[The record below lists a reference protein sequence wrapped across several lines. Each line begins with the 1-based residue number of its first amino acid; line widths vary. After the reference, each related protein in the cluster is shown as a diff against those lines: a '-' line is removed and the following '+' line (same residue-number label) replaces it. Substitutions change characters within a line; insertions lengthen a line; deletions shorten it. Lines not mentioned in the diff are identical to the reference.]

1 MALMRQTWTL
11 TKKNLLI
18 VLVRHGFFTT
28 IRAFLAPIIFVSF
41 PSRARASLRT
51 FPLLIA
57 LPQMFI
63 LAYVRNF
70 FVPPSTFGIG
80 SPTPIRSLENALA
93 ASTGNHNK
101 VVFVTNGHTG
111 GDIESVIKTVSARV
125 ESAGKNVVVVQD
137 DIDLLTTCA
146 STLRG
151 SSTCFGAAS
160 FHSSPTEGSSGAW
173 NYTLRS
179 DGVFGER
186 IFVDR
191 TTNDV
196 EIYALPFQ
204 RAIDSAIGS
213 LNGTSATLGSG
224 SIDEY
229 PYTDTTAEE
238 RDALIRRLYMGA
250 LISIL
255 AVALFLAMSN
265 VTYQLTGLMA
275 SERELG
281 ISQLIEAMTPAKRP
295 WHIQAA
301 RLLSNHLAF
310 DIIHLPGWIIMGA
323 ILRGLA
329 FIHTSWGILI
339 IYHVLSGL
347 ALSSYSILG
356 ASFFSKAQLSGITVT
371 ITAVILAVIA
381 QVAGPFDTGATA
393 VLSLLFPSMNYV
405 FFIIHMARFE
415 QKARAASLVG
425 SAPTG
430 SSSLPG
436 IAFWIFLIIQIFVF
450 PFLGALV
457 ERWLYG
463 TISRERKTTTSSS
476 DHAIVLSNFS
486 KHWTPS
492 WLRKNVLSKFGLA
505 VPETVYAVND
515 FSIKARRGQI
525 LVLLGAN
532 GSGKSTTL
540 DAISGLN
547 TITSGSI
554 EIDGT
559 GGLGLCPQK
568 NVLWDELTVF
578 EHVKIFNQLK
588 STAGARDDKNQTENL
603 IRSCDLGHKIKA
615 QSGTLSGG
623 QKRKLQLAMM
633 FTGGSKVCCVD
644 EMSSGLDPLSRR
656 KIWDILLAERG
667 ERTFLLTTHFLD
679 EADVLSDFVAVLSR
693 GNLRA
698 KGTAVQLKHEVGVGY
713 RVSVPKHEN
722 FVAAEKVQRHE
733 TPDRHVFWL
742 PDSSAAS
749 KFISELRSGGVKDY
763 DIIGPT
769 LEDVFLKLA
778 EEMGDHQL
786 GSDAPLALRPASAP
800 DNLEKPP
807 DSDASSG
814 EEPGIQMSA
823 GRGTGIAKQTLIL
836 VRKRFTILKRNY
848 FPYLAAVLLPVITAG
863 LVTLFLDG
871 FSAIG
876 CDPGAQSNAPSVS
889 DLGSLDI
896 TPLIP
901 IGPSSLITMDTLTN
915 RTGLNASSFHIV
927 DTLDEFNDYI
937 SNNFHNVT
945 PGGFYL
951 QPSQDPLAVM
961 AYIGNGAVIYGM
973 LTLNA
978 ISNVIEQTSITT
990 SYQPFA
996 VPFAPGAGKTL
1007 QLILYFGLAMSVY
1020 PAFFALY
1027 PCMERLRKVR
1037 ALHYSNG
1044 IRAAPLWLAYLT
1056 FDFLFV
1062 LIVSAV
1068 VTGIFVGASGIWY
1081 APGYLF
1087 VVFFLYGLTS
1097 ILLCYVVSLVTNSQL
1112 ACFATAAGGQAVFF
1126 LLYFIMYMSILTYSP
1141 AFRVNS
1147 DLTTAHFAYAT
1158 ISPAANLLRSLLLTL
1173 NEFSLLCR
1181 DTSIASYPGALT
1193 VFGGPIL
1200 YLIIQALF
1208 LFTVLVWWDSG
1219 YKPTFLTNISRR
1231 LRHRKP
1237 TVKDTDTEDDAALST
1252 SASSTMTDPAVA
1264 TEIKRID
1271 AQSTP
1276 DTDSLR
1282 VQHLHKLFGRTN
1294 HAVQDVTFGVPRG
1307 QVFALLGPNGA
1318 GKSTTISL
1326 VRGDV
1331 RPSRGIDGSPSGDVF
1346 IEDLS
1351 ISAHRASA
1359 RQNLG
1364 VCPQFDAMDSM
1375 TVREHLRFYASA
1387 RGVSDVEANVEAV
1400 LTATNLV
1407 RFADRLAQKLSGGN
1421 KRKLS
1426 LGIALMGNPA
1436 VLLLD
1441 EPSSGMDAAAK
1452 RIMWRTLLGVA
1463 APGRAL
1469 LITTHSME
1477 EADRLATRVGIMK
1490 RRMLALGTGKELGE
1504 RWGEGCVVQIVLKSA
1519 PETTEAEMNEVK
1531 SWISGKVKGIEF
1543 EEWGAKGGAHGLL
1556 RFRVKKAGLVEET
1569 KEVDKAGESA
1579 IQDEAD
1585 MKAESKATGGS
1596 AGAQGLDTPGLIE
1609 LFEAHKDEL
1618 GVEYYSVSP
1627 TTLDEVFLRVVGRE
1641 EEDGQGVAAKRQLWK
1656 RYLPGRKRVHI

>member
-28 IRAFLAPIIFVSF
+28 IRAFLAPIIF
-41 PSRARASLRT
+41 
-51 FPLLIA
+51 
-57 LPQMFI
+57 MFI

-111 GDIESVIKTVSARV
+111 GDIESVINAVSARV
-125 ESAGKNVVVVQD
+125 ESAGKTVQVVQD

-160 FHSSPTEGSSGAW
+160 FHSSPTEGSSGTW

-213 LNGTSATLGSG
+213 LNGTSASLGSD

-329 FIHTSWGILI
+329 FIHTSWGIMI

-405 FFIIHMARFE
+405 FFVIHMARFE
-415 QKARAASLVG
+415 QKALAASLVG

-430 SSSLPG
+430 PSSLPG

-463 TISRERKTTTSSS
+463 TISRERKTTTSSP

-588 STAGARDDKNQTENL
+588 SSAGTRDDKNQTENL

-667 ERTFLLTTHFLD
+667 QRTFLLTTHFLD

-733 TPDRHVFWL
+733 TLDRHVFWL

-807 DSDASSG
+807 NSDASSG
-814 EEPGIQMSA
+814 EEPGIRMSA
-823 GRGTGIAKQTLIL
+823 GRGTGIAKQTMIL

-915 RTGLNASSFHIV
+915 RTGLNASSFHLV

-951 QPSQDPLAVM
+951 QPTQDPLAVM

-990 SYQPFA
+990 AYQPFA
-996 VPFAPGAGKTL
+996 VPFTPGAGKTL

-1027 PCMERLRKVR
+1027 PCVERLRKVR

-1044 IRAAPLWLAYLT
+1044 IRAAPLWLAYLI

-1147 DLTTAHFAYAT
+1147 DLTIAHFAYAT
-1158 ISPAANLLRSLLLTL
+1158 ISPAGNLLRSMLLTL

-1193 VFGGPIL
+1193 VYGGPIL

-1219 YKPTFLTNISRR
+1219 YKPTFLTNLSRR
-1231 LRHRKP
+1231 LRHRKS
-1237 TVKDTDTEDDAALST
+1237 TLKDTDTEDDAALST

-1271 AQSTP
+1271 AQSPP

-1331 RPSRGIDGSPSGDVF
+1331 RPSRGIDGSPFGDVF
-1346 IEDLS
+1346 IENLS

-1387 RGVSDVEANVEAV
+1387 RGVSDVDANVEAV

-1519 PETTEAEMNEVK
+1519 PETTEVEMDNVK
-1531 SWISGKVKGIEF
+1531 SWISERVKGVEF

-1556 RFRVKKAGLVEET
+1556 RFRVKKAGLVEEG
-1569 KEVDKAGESA
+1569 KEADKAGGSV
-1579 IQDEAD
+1579 IQDEAEV
-1585 MKAESKATGGS
+1585 KGESKHTGDS
-1596 AGAQGLDTPGLIE
+1596 DGAQGLDTPGLIE

-1641 EEDGQGVAAKRQLWK
+1641 EEDGQGVAAKHQLWK

>member
-1 MALMRQTWTL
+1 
-11 TKKNLLI
+11 
-18 VLVRHGFFTT
+18 
-28 IRAFLAPIIFVSF
+28 
-41 PSRARASLRT
+41 
-51 FPLLIA
+51 
-57 LPQMFI
+57 MFI

-70 FVPPSTFGIG
+70 FVPPSLFGIG
-80 SPTPIRSLENALA
+80 SPTPIRSLENALQS
-93 ASTGNHNK
+93 STGNHNK
-101 VVFVTNGHTG
+101 VVFVNNGHTG
-111 GDIESVIKTVSARV
+111 GDIESVINTVAARV
-125 ESAGKNVVVVQD
+125 QSAGKNVEIVRD
-137 DIDLLTTCA
+137 DIALLTSCA

-213 LNGTSATLGSG
+213 VSGTSASQGSA

-229 PYTDTTAEE
+229 PYTDTTAAE

-329 FIHTSWGILI
+329 FIHTSWAIMI

-371 ITAVILAVIA
+371 IIAVILAVIA
-381 QVAGPFDTGATA
+381 QVAGPFGSGGTA
-393 VLSLLFPSMNYV
+393 ILSLLFPSSNYV
-405 FFIIHMARFE
+405 FFLIHMARFE
-415 QKARAASLVG
+415 EKARAGDLIG
-425 SAPTG
+425 RAPTG
-430 SSSLPG
+430 LSTLPG
-436 IAFWIFLIIQIFVF
+436 IAYWVFLIVQIILF
-450 PFLGALV
+450 PLLGALV

-463 TISRERKTTTSSS
+463 TISRERKTTTASS

-492 WLRKNVLSKFGLA
+492 WLRKNVLSKLGLA

-588 STAGARDDKNQTENL
+588 SAGTRDNKAQIENL

-615 QSGTLSGG
+615 QSVTLSGG

-633 FTGGSKVCCVD
+633 FTGGSRVCCVD

-679 EADVLSDFVAVLSR
+679 EADVLSDFVAILSR

-713 RVSVPKHEN
+713 RISVPKHEN
-722 FVAAEKVQRHE
+722 FVSAEKVPRHE
-733 TPDRHVFWL
+733 MDDRHVFWL

-749 KFISELRSGGVKDY
+749 KFISDLRSAGVKDY

-786 GSDAPLALRPASAP
+786 GNDAPLALRPGSNP
-800 DNLEKPP
+800 DNLDKPP
-807 DSDASSG
+807 KSDSSSG
-814 EEPGIQMSA
+814 DEPGFQMSA

-836 VRKRFTILKRNY
+836 VRKRFTVLKRNY

-863 LVTLFLDG
+863 LVTLFLEG

-876 CDPGAQSNAPSVS
+876 CDPGAQSNTPDVA
-889 DLGSLDI
+889 DLGSIGI

-915 RTGLNASSFHIV
+915 RTGLNASSFHLV

-937 SNNFHNVT
+937 ANNFHNVT

-951 QPSQDPLAVM
+951 QPTQDPVAVM
-961 AYIGNGAVIYGM
+961 AYVGNGAVIYGM

-978 ISNVIEQTSITT
+978 ISNVLEQTSITT

-1044 IRAAPLWLAYLT
+1044 IRAAPLWLAYLI

-1097 ILLCYVVSLVTNSQL
+1097 ILLCYVVSLFTSSQL

-1147 DLTTAHFAYAT
+1147 DLTIAHFAYAT
-1158 ISPAANLLRSLLLTL
+1158 ISPAGNLLRSLLLTL

-1181 DTSIASYPGALT
+1181 DQTGDPKIASYPGALT
-1193 VFGGPIL
+1193 VYGGPIL

-1208 LFTVLVWWDSG
+1208 LFLILVWWDSG
-1219 YKPTFLTNISRR
+1219 YKPTFLTNLSRR
-1231 LRHRKP
+1231 LHHSKSP
-1237 TVKDTDTEDDAALST
+1237 AKDTDTEDDAAIST
-1252 SASSTMTDPAVA
+1252 SASSAITDPAVA

-1271 AQSTP
+1271 AQSPP

-1282 VQHLHKLFGRTN
+1282 VQHLHKIFGRTN

-1331 RPSRGIDGSPSGDVF
+1331 RPSRGIDGSNFGDVF
-1346 IEDLS
+1346 IENLS

-1375 TVREHLRFYASA
+1375 TVREHLHFYASA
-1387 RGVSDVEANVEAV
+1387 RGVADVEANVEAV

-1452 RIMWRTLLGVA
+1452 RVMWRTLLGVA

-1504 RWGEGCVVQIVLKSA
+1504 RWGEGCVVQVVLKSA
-1519 PETTEAEMNEVK
+1519 PETTEAEMNQVK
-1531 SWISGKVKGIEF
+1531 SWIGERVRGVEF
-1543 EEWGAKGGAHGLL
+1543 EEWGGKGGGHGLL
-1556 RFRVKKAGLVEET
+1556 RFRVKKEGLVEE
-1569 KEVDKAGESA
+1569 KREADDKAGGIVVQEGTEELKEGRP
-1579 IQDEAD
+1579 I
-1585 MKAESKATGGS
+1585 GGP
-1596 AGAQGLDTPGLIE
+1596 AVAQGLDTPGLIE

-1641 EEDGQGVAAKRQLWK
+1641 EEDGPGAAMKPPLW
-1656 RYLPGRKRVHI
+1656 RRCLPGRKRTNT